1 MDNFNLKQYL
11 TEGTLLKEDIVD
23 QYHSYL
29 MKIGGKEIAGTPD
42 QHRQGVKNLDGDFNK
57 YLQNEI
63 DYFDLFGNEEM
74 VTAIEKFIKNM
85 GSNSVNEVE
94 GSNPVF
100 DEFMKIRNSIDSETI
115 YTTDLVD
122 FIKDLDNTDR
132 ENLQRD
138 VERWYIDLV
147 KGKYGDHKDY
157 KDWEMDFI
165 DAFSFED
172 FADVLHSDQ
181 MIFDDFEDYVN
192 NI

>member
-29 MKIGGKEIAGTPD
+29 MKIGGKDLAGTPD
-42 QHRQGVKNLDGDFNK
+42 QHRQGIKNLGGDFNK
-57 YLQNEI
+57 YLENEVA
-63 DYFDLFGNEEM
+63 YFESVGNDD
-74 VTAIEKFIKNM
+74 VKVAIEKFI
-85 GSNSVNEVE
+85 GSNSMNEAE

-122 FIKDLDNTDR
+122 FVNSLDNTDR

-147 KGKYGDHKDY
+147 KGKYGDHKDI